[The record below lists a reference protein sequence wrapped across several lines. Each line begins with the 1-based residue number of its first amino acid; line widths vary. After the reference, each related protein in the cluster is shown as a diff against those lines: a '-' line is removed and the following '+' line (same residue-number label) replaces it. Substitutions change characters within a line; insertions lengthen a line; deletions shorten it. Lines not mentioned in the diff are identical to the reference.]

1 MNIDRTLIVI
11 ATLLAASGTACAQSF
26 VEGAESGSSDMVG
39 PQGVR
44 GRETRTQQPHQTKP
58 DTETG
63 EEATEPQAQPD
74 QPTNWFEFERAT
86 GDWGGHRTKLEES
99 GVTVEATFIGEWFS
113 VVDGG
118 VSSQSSARAL
128 FDVNVTLDLQRMIKW
143 EGASVF
149 ADFYWIDG
157 PSLSADAGDFQGAS
171 NIEADHR
178 RQLSE
183 LWFEQLLFDD
193 TIRVKLGKIEANA
206 EFAFLDTAGEFINSS
221 AGFSPTLLA
230 LPSYPDPST
239 GVILSWMP
247 NEHFSITAGFMDG
260 AATVDGV
267 RTGLQGPDS
276 FFNDDR
282 SDDYVYLAEANFFW
296 EGGRAGLGFWHH
308 DGDFTRFLG
317 GTESGTSGFY
327 ALAEHRIWNADDDRG
342 IDIFA
347 QLGFGDEA
355 VNDVALH
362 LAAGASWVG
371 PWSSRPDDATG
382 IYISFID
389 LSEDAG
395 YTDDETVIELFYKLQ
410 LTPFMSIK
418 PDVQYIIDP
427 AGDSTIDDAIVMGLR
442 LETSF

>member
-1 MNIDRTLIVI
+1 MNFDRSLIVV
-11 ATLLAASGTACAQSF
+11 ATLLTVSGTAAAQDF
-26 VEGAESGSSDMVG
+26 ATGAESGSSDMVG

-44 GRETRTQQPHQTKP
+44 GRETRTQQPPQ
-58 DTETG
+58 TETQSS
-63 EEATEPQAQPD
+63 EQTNEAEAEQPSS
-74 QPTNWFEFERAT
+74 WFDFDRAT

-113 VVDGG
+113 VVGGG

-128 FDVNVTLDLQRMIKW
+128 FDVNVTLDLERMFKW

-157 PSLSADAGDFQGAS
+157 PSLSADAGDFQGVS

-178 RQLSE
+178 HQLSE

-193 TIRVKLGKIEANA
+193 TIRVKLGKIEGNA
-206 EFAFLDTAGEFINSS
+206 EFAFVDAAGEFVNSS

-239 GVILSWMP
+239 GIILSWMP

-427 AGDSTIDDAIVMGLR
+427 SGNSAIDDALVMGLR

>member
-1 MNIDRTLIVI
+1 
-11 ATLLAASGTACAQSF
+11 
-26 VEGAESGSSDMVG
+26 
-39 PQGVR
+39 
-44 GRETRTQQPHQTKP
+44 
-58 DTETG
+58 
-63 EEATEPQAQPD
+63 
-74 QPTNWFEFERAT
+74 
-86 GDWGGHRTKLEES
+86 
-99 GVTVEATFIGEWFS
+99 
-113 VVDGG
+113 
-118 VSSQSSARAL
+118 
-128 FDVNVTLDLQRMIKW
+128 
-143 EGASVF
+143 
-149 ADFYWIDG
+149 
-157 PSLSADAGDFQGAS
+157 
-171 NIEADHR
+171 
-178 RQLSE
+178 
-183 LWFEQLLFDD
+183 
-193 TIRVKLGKIEANA
+193 
-206 EFAFLDTAGEFINSS
+206 
-221 AGFSPTLLA
+221 
-230 LPSYPDPST
+230 
-239 GVILSWMP
+239 MP

-342 IDIFA
+342 IDLFA

-362 LAAGASWVG
+362 LAAGACWVG

-382 IYISFID
+382 IYITFID

-410 LTPFMSIK
+410 LTPFLSIK
-418 PDVQYIIDP
+418 PDLQYIIDP
-427 AGDSTIDDAIVMGLR
+427 AGNSTIDDALVMGLR
-442 LETSF
+442 LEASF